1 MMLYDQRSSEYMAL
15 IFPKYGTKIHGNMA
29 LILGKYGVYF
39 FKTWQNKRF
48 FKESEATV
56 LHFSL

>member
-1 MMLYDQRSSEYMAL
+1 MAHMYFFFFQNMAL
-15 IFPKYGTKIHGNMA
+15 KNMA
-29 LILGKYGVYF
+29 LILGKYGIYF

-56 LHFSL
+56 LHFFLGT